1 MSNLA
6 SSRSATL
13 EAAGGPL
20 YYEVAG
26 EGHPLLLVHAGIA
39 DHRMWD
45 DQWEEYSRLYRVIR
59 YDTRGFGGTPIPD
72 RPYNNRQDIYD
83 LLAHLG
89 VSKTYIVGVS
99 RGGQIATDFTLEHPD
114 MVAALVVVGAGIGGM
129 VDGPEPTPEEL
140 RAFEEMDEAESKED
154 WERVAG
160 IDVRVW
166 VDGFGRPGGRGD
178 ERVREKVRQ
187 MCLENY
193 RRPQGSGQPVVLDPP
208 AAGRLSEITVPV
220 LVLVGEYDTSGAQA
234 NADALASGIPGARK
248 VVIEGT
254 AHVPNMERPDQFN
267 KLVLGFLREAEGAQ
281 S

>member
-1 MSNLA
+1 MPDVTGGQSG
-6 SSRSATL
+6 TM

-45 DQWEEYSRLYRVIR
+45 DQWDLYSRRYRIIR
-59 YDTRGFGGTPIPD
+59 YDTRGYGGTPILD
-72 RPYNNRQDIYD
+72 REYNNRQDIYD
-83 LLAHLG
+83 LLSHLG
-89 VSKTYIVGVS
+89 VDKTYIVGVS
-99 RGGQIATDFTLEHPD
+99 RGGQIATDVTLEHPE
-114 MVAALVVVGAGIGGM
+114 MVDGLVLVGAGIGGFTE
-129 VDGPEPTPEEL
+129 GPEPTPEEL
-140 RAFEEMDEAESKED
+140 RAFEEMEEAETKEE
-154 WERVAG
+154 WERVAD

-187 MCLENY
+187 MCIETY

-208 AAGRLSEITVPV
+208 AAGRLGEIKVPT
-220 LVLVGEYDTSGAQA
+220 LVMVGEYDVSNAQVS
-234 NADALASGIPGARK
+234 ADKLARDIPGARK

-254 AHVPNMERPDQFN
+254 AHVPNMERPEEFDR
-267 KLVLGFLREAEGAQ
+267 LVLDFLRGIEEAD
-281 S
+281 